1 MYPLLIFSNFFLIL
15 QCTVHS
21 ETLLIHFE
29 PIFSENDEKDEN
41 MEEDKIGRVIVK

>member
-1 MYPLLIFSNFFLIL
+1 MYPVLIFLKLFLIL

-21 ETLLIHFE
+21 ETLLIHFK
-29 PIFSENDEKDEN
+29 PIFSENNEKDDS